1 MKHIVFFSSGAASY
15 VAAKIVCEKYGKKDT
30 LLLFADTT
38 IEDKDNYRFL
48 IESSAFLDCQLVWL
62 KDGRNPWDIYDEQ
75 KFVNHRVSNC
85 SLELKVKPCKDFI
98 MNNFKPND
106 CHLYMG
112 ITFDEYERSN
122 AINKN
127 WNPYKVSY
135 PLCWENFIS
144 KQEVFDIIKND
155 KIEVPRLYSHD
166 FPHANCGGFCCK
178 TGKKQLR
185 RLLNIFPERY
195 YYHENR
201 EQEFLRLVNKD
212 SGVIIREYRNNSVS
226 MVSLKEFRER
236 LESENNLSD
245 SREFEGEG
253 GCGCFIDSV

>member
-1 MKHIVFFSSGAASY
+1 MYFFSSGAASY
-15 VAAKIVCEKYGKKDT
+15 VVAKVVCEKSDKNNT
-30 LLLFADTT
+30 ILLFADTT

-127 WNPYKVSY
+127 WNEHYAKTTYQQIVVDGFENTKYIIYVVLILMAYK
-135 PLCWENFIS
+135 
-144 KQEVFDIIKND
+144 
-155 KIEVPRLYSHD
+155 SHQG
-166 FPHANCGGFCCK
+166 H
-178 TGKKQLR
+178 
-185 RLLNIFPERY
+185 IFT
-195 YYHENR
+195 
-201 EQEFLRLVNKD
+201 
-212 SGVIIREYRNNSVS
+212 NSEEIGRAHV
-226 MVSLKEFRER
+226 
-236 LESENNLSD
+236 
-245 SREFEGEG
+245 
-253 GCGCFIDSV
+253 